1 MTQGSAKMQL
11 RLDERISFSP
21 VSGIVVRLQRVMPAA
36 YSVTVEHTLL
46 VDELRRSFAGEAEA
60 RAYARGICL
69 GLRAGWSI
77 ERLVELAGVAR

>member
-1 MTQGSAKMQL
+1 MTTKTEALKV
-11 RLDERISFSP
+11 DERISFSP
-21 VSGIVVRLQRVMPAA
+21 VAGIVVRLQRTQFTF
-36 YSVTVEHTLL
+36 SVWVEHTLL
-46 VDELRRSFAGEAEA
+46 VDELRRAFATEAEA